1 MAGSS
6 QHIHG
11 SWADNEEMDVD
22 ANRKR
27 GRENLALEL
36 ANSHKVSLTGSPTRA
51 LTTAAKRTAF
61 TVQHTVEVLEA
72 GSNRRLSFARRTL
85 EGGVLTE
92 IDQWKLGGYP
102 NAADLVDANEHNGIL
117 LLQGASSD
125 AERRSNYPSGNAV
138 PGGHFSGMQM
148 PSSPPEGI
156 DPADVV
162 HGNVPEPGNV
172 PIAPWAAWS
181 NPGRIQS
188 LHRQAAGTQHEY
200 TEEDL
205 KQRAGNP
212 YLQKISPDMG
222 NQVTEEDMWRAFE
235 ATEEVEEVE
244 EVSPEVDVV
253 MGGAEAVRDP
263 EQSQQTPVNPSTK
276 DSASGTGVQN
286 HGTGS
291 GSSPTEEL
299 TLSTAGVLV
308 TVSPL
313 DLDLNKDPHH
323 RNILYA
329 GKGYSTDI
337 SSGVATYS
345 SLPEVAQIGWRVPEG
360 ATKPN
365 WSSGR
370 LAEQTKRFTE
380 RWTTI
385 AYPIEVMLD
394 TLKFISWNVRGLTE
408 ASRAERVKSWVRRK
422 HKDAMAICL
431 QEVKNSEERLE
442 SQLTSIIPG
451 ATVVADLNSEARG
464 GTAIVLTPGVQILN
478 TGTKGDGSC
487 AWATIMTAR
496 GPTTIYSFYA
506 PGTPRDRRR
515 LWSWMADTLPESQAI
530 ITGDF
535 NMVEYPEDSKGPTA
549 VLKGDE
555 LQKWSELSV
564 SWDLIDCWLCAAE
577 RSGPWYTRRAKRGN
591 RIDLA
596 RLDRVYMTRGGDWT
610 EYVKRMEHV
619 GGKTLSDH
627 IPVVATIKLLQGE
640 PEVRKT
646 TYFKLDYRILDSETV
661 FREAK
666 RTWNDHPREEVD
678 PRVKWILAWRRLKG
692 LFKRVQREQCE
703 KYRELEKKEAELQ
716 TLKTMADFDHSEELA
731 SEIEILEAEVR
742 SKETWEVTQWR
753 NRSRNRWLKEGEAP
767 SKYFFSQ
774 LKTKH
779 QRESIKALQ
788 RESGEM
794 ITSER
799 GIIGEIEQ
807 FYSELYLKDDRVERN
822 IAARDNLL
830 AYVNTTVSPQ
840 QNDELI
846 GEPSMEEL
854 EEVVKRLPSE
864 KAPGLDGATAEILVR
879 CWAFMKDDCLA
890 MLVSYWQDG
899 VLAMCDS
906 RGVIKLL
913 PKNQERQRLRNWRP
927 ITLLTLTY
935 KLISKTLAGRMK
947 KILPDLVDEHQTG
960 FVDGRSIHESILLH
974 RLSHEYADST
984 QQEAILLK
992 LDFEKAYDRASH
1004 AYLEAVLRK
1013 MEFQDHF
1020 IRLVMGLLHLGTA
1033 KVHTNGMFTNEIQLG
1048 RGVRQ
1053 GCPIAPFLFAICTE
1067 PLMALLRTH
1076 QQAGRLEG
1084 IKLPGGKQALYNLF
1098 ADDTELSIKATEG
1111 NYQLIKELLQLYEE
1125 ASGAKLNVRKSV
1137 MIPVSLAE
1145 IPLWMSRSGCR
1156 IAGKGEVVLHLG
1168 FPGGD
1173 SIREA
1178 QICKYLQDKI
1188 TARTSSWANRW
1199 LSWGGRIIL
1208 VQKILPMLPAY
1219 VLMTMG
1225 LSKRSYQEMER
1236 MWRTFIWGTREDG
1249 KAKKSSVAW
1258 DIMQQKKE
1266 QGGMQIL
1273 DLGTH
1278 SDAVKIRQ
1286 VAYILNGGQSAWT
1299 DIARAFTLKELATGR
1314 QRTERRRWT
1323 VEEALILG
1331 PRLIMKESPTFKQL
1345 LHPWYKV
1352 RDSLTFVA
1360 RHGQLPASL
1369 TIGQVLTIAT
1379 KKSGVH
1385 LQNEIQLRKFLKS
1398 ARVDTLADLHPNQ
1411 TPWQR
1416 LQTVILRVEATTALG
1431 QDIARLLEWIG
1442 QVEITQIPLQQ
1453 CAGWTW
1459 SVRSSNTN
1467 RVGWVHETKWWKSI
1481 LHGVTASAMKLN
1493 TKWSVGLDEQ
1503 SWKQVW
1509 TTVWKKPSTTR
1520 EGFWWWRT
1528 LWKGFWN
1535 GEQALKIGVS
1545 DGICPR
1551 CRAGIESVDHLFWS
1565 CSRSKNRWDLLK
1577 RVTVSTRNDMRHVNE
1592 WFDFKILALR
1602 LKNTDATLWAIAA
1615 ELYRVLWRE
1624 RNDLVFRGKR
1634 SIRPLREVVHETSRS
1649 VSAWITKSMPDRHKT
1664 LAVNTLETLLHLEIR
1679 LEPQAHPPNLV
1690 STLHDSHEDLLQ
1702 VNIDTQTWRPGELS
1716 L

>member
-1 MAGSS
+1 
-6 QHIHG
+6 
-11 SWADNEEMDVD
+11 
-22 ANRKR
+22 
-27 GRENLALEL
+27 
-36 ANSHKVSLTGSPTRA
+36 
-51 LTTAAKRTAF
+51 
-61 TVQHTVEVLEA
+61 
-72 GSNRRLSFARRTL
+72 
-85 EGGVLTE
+85 
-92 IDQWKLGGYP
+92 
-102 NAADLVDANEHNGIL
+102 
-117 LLQGASSD
+117 
-125 AERRSNYPSGNAV
+125 
-138 PGGHFSGMQM
+138 
-148 PSSPPEGI
+148 
-156 DPADVV
+156 
-162 HGNVPEPGNV
+162 
-172 PIAPWAAWS
+172 
-181 NPGRIQS
+181 
-188 LHRQAAGTQHEY
+188 
-200 TEEDL
+200 
-205 KQRAGNP
+205 
-212 YLQKISPDMG
+212 
-222 NQVTEEDMWRAFE
+222 
-235 ATEEVEEVE
+235 
-244 EVSPEVDVV
+244 
-253 MGGAEAVRDP
+253 
-263 EQSQQTPVNPSTK
+263 
-276 DSASGTGVQN
+276 
-286 HGTGS
+286 
-291 GSSPTEEL
+291 
-299 TLSTAGVLV
+299 
-308 TVSPL
+308 
-313 DLDLNKDPHH
+313 
-323 RNILYA
+323 
-329 GKGYSTDI
+329 
-337 SSGVATYS
+337 
-345 SLPEVAQIGWRVPEG
+345 
-360 ATKPN
+360 
-365 WSSGR
+365 
-370 LAEQTKRFTE
+370 
-380 RWTTI
+380 
-385 AYPIEVMLD
+385 MLD
-394 TLKFISWNVRGLTE
+394 TLKLISWNVRGLTE

-451 ATVVADLNSEARG
+451 ATVVVDLNSEARG

-496 GPTTIYSFYA
+496 GPTTIYSVYA
-506 PGTPRDRRR
+506 P
-515 LWSWMADTLPESQAI
+515 
-530 ITGDF
+530 
-535 NMVEYPEDSKGPTA
+535 
-549 VLKGDE
+549 
-555 LQKWSELSV
+555 
-564 SWDLIDCWLCAAE
+564 
-577 RSGPWYTRRAKRGN
+577 
-591 RIDLA
+591 
-596 RLDRVYMTRGGDWT
+596 
-610 EYVKRMEHV
+610 
-619 GGKTLSDH
+619 
-627 IPVVATIKLLQGE
+627 GE

-692 LFKRVQREQCE
+692 LFKRVQREQGE

-890 MLVSYWQDG
+890 MLVNYWQDG
-899 VLAMCDS
+899 VLAM
-906 RGVIKLL
+906 
-913 PKNQERQRLRNWRP
+913 W
-927 ITLLTLTY
+927 
-935 KLISKTLAGRMK
+935 
-947 KILPDLVDEHQTG
+947 
-960 FVDGRSIHESILLH
+960 
-974 RLSHEYADST
+974 
-984 QQEAILLK
+984 
-992 LDFEKAYDRASH
+992 
-1004 AYLEAVLRK
+1004 
-1013 MEFQDHF
+1013 
-1020 IRLVMGLLHLGTA
+1020 
-1033 KVHTNGMFTNEIQLG
+1033 
-1048 RGVRQ
+1048 
-1053 GCPIAPFLFAICTE
+1053 
-1067 PLMALLRTH
+1067 
-1076 QQAGRLEG
+1076 
-1084 IKLPGGKQALYNLF
+1084 
-1098 ADDTELSIKATEG
+1098 
-1111 NYQLIKELLQLYEE
+1111 
-1125 ASGAKLNVRKSV
+1125 
-1137 MIPVSLAE
+1137 
-1145 IPLWMSRSGCR
+1145 
-1156 IAGKGEVVLHLG
+1156 KGEVVLHLG

-1416 LQTVILRVEATTALG
+1416 LQTVILRAEATTALG

-1535 GEQALKIGVS
+1535 GEQVLKIGVS

-1634 SIRPLREVVHETSRS
+1634 SIKPLREVVHETSRS